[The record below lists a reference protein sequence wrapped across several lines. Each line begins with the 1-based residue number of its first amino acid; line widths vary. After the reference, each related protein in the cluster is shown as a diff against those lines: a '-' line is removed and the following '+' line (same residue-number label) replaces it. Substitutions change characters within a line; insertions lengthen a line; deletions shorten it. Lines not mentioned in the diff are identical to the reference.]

1 MLLVWIVIYW
11 VVELFMSDIQNLEI
25 LVHNQGFIDD
35 IELAFERTEKRSELF
50 M

>member
-1 MLLVWIVIYW
+1 MVDW

-25 LVHNQGFIDD
+25 LIHNQGFIDD
-35 IELAFERTEKRSELF
+35 IELAFERRGKRSELF

>member
-1 MLLVWIVIYW
+1 MVDW
-11 VVELFMSDIQNLEI
+11 VVELFMSDVQNLEI

-35 IELAFERTEKRSELF
+35 LELAFESMEKRSELF